1 MERESIKTLIIQL
14 RKRDVSMRTILTI
27 LLILFAFNIQAQ
39 SLKKNDPIY
48 LYALSIDARITNGDK
63 RMPKRVIVNN
73 GIFNEVNELQTSN
86 YSKKLD
92 SIIKKLNGDLST
104 KEIQYDSLEKVKSI
118 KAKKILPYLKNKPT
132 IYKGSDWSL
141 EVSGIIFSD
150 KGNKAILAMRTSS
163 NTEVLDISIH
173 YFEFKDGKWI
183 LSKELSPFLF

>member
-1 MERESIKTLIIQL
+1 
-14 RKRDVSMRTILTI
+14 MRTILTI

-39 SLKKNDPIY
+39 SLKKNDPIS

-73 GIFNEVNELQTSN
+73 GIFKEVNELQTSN

-92 SIIKKLNGDLST
+92 SIIRKLNGDLST

-132 IYKGSDWSL
+132 IYNGSDWSL
-141 EVSGIIFSD
+141 EVSGIIFLD
-150 KGNKAILAMRTSS
+150 KGNKAILAVRASS
-163 NTEVLDISIH
+163 NTEVLDISIY

>member
-1 MERESIKTLIIQL
+1 
-14 RKRDVSMRTILTI
+14 MRTALTI

-73 GIFNEVNELQTSN
+73 GIFNEVNELQASN

-92 SIIKKLNGDLST
+92 SIIRKLNGDLST

-118 KAKKILPYLKNKPT
+118 KAKKISPYLKNKPT
-132 IYKGSDWSL
+132 IYEGSDWSL
-141 EVSGIIFSD
+141 ELSGIIFSD

-163 NTEVLDISIH
+163 NTEVLDISIY

-183 LSKELSPFLF
+183 FSKELSPFLF